1 VIRADRLVLGGFAA
15 GLLAWGLV
23 GAPIH
28 HQLVRHQ
35 HTPVLWQPKSLPLKS
50 AKAKAKKKA
59 APTHQHGAPGRPDHD
74 HGAQSL
80 EHGKVAL
87 TTAPAVPEL
96 HLVLAA
102 LTLPEAPE
110 QHAPDLFERH
120 QSEQPQGP

>member
-1 VIRADRLVLGGFAA
+1 MRGYRLVLGGFAA
-15 GLLAWGLV
+15 ALLAWGLV

-28 HQLVRHQ
+28 HQLVGHQ

-50 AKAKAKKKA
+50 AKAKAKKQPP
-59 APTHQHGAPGRPDHD
+59 PTHQHGAPGRADHD

-87 TTAPAVPEL
+87 TTAPAVPQL

-102 LTLPEAPE
+102 LTTKDAPE
-110 QHAPDLFERH
+110 QHAPDLFEQHR
-120 QSEQPQGP
+120 SEQPQGP